1 MFDTFKTQK
10 ELAKVFAPAGRES
23 GLIYHLHDMAKP
35 YADECH
41 IDTLGNLIVRKKG
54 GGKKIMVS
62 AHADSI
68 GLVITHIEEKGL
80 LRFCGIGGLKLE
92 LLLGANVIFENGTKG
107 TVFREAKTKLD
118 ELKEHDCFIDI
129 GADSR
134 DVARKCVNIG
144 DMAVFYADTYQNCG
158 KIVSPYLDD
167 RIACVILLQALA
179 MLGNNPVNDIYFV
192 FSVQEEVGLRGAKTA
207 AYAIDPDIGLAVDV
221 TGVGDVPAQKAH
233 INCALGKGA
242 AIKIRD
248 SSMISHPGV
257 VAWLESTAKSAKITV
272 QREVLPTGG
281 TDAGAIHISR
291 GGVPSGGISI
301 PTRYI
306 HSPAEMADLSDIDAC
321 TRLLLAALNS
331 SAAGIL
337 TLH

>member
-1 MFDTFKTQK
+1 MIMFDTFKTQK
-10 ELAKVFAPAGRES
+10 ELAGIFAPAGHENA
-23 GLIYHLHDMAKP
+23 LIYRLLEMAKP
-35 YADECH
+35 YADDCR
-41 IDTLGNLIVRKKG
+41 IDTLGNLIVHKKG

-68 GLVITHIEEKGL
+68 GLAVTHIEEKGL
-80 LRFCGIGGLKLE
+80 LRFCGVGGLKLE
-92 LLLGANVIFENGTKG
+92 LLLGASVVFENGTKG
-107 TVFREAKTKLD
+107 TVCREAKSKLD
-118 ELKEHDCFIDI
+118 DLKSFDCFIDI

-134 DVARKCVNIG
+134 EIAQNSVNIG
-144 DMAVFYADTYQNCG
+144 DIAVFFAETYQNCG

-167 RIACVILLQALA
+167 RIGCVVLLQALA
-179 MLGNNPVNDIYFV
+179 MLGGSPENDIYFV

-221 TGVGDVPAQKAH
+221 TSAGDVPALKAH
-233 INCALGKGA
+233 HNCALGKGA

-248 SSMISHPGV
+248 ASVISHRGV
-257 VAWLESTAKSAKITV
+257 VAWLETAAKNAKITV
-272 QREVLPTGG
+272 QREVLPAGG

-291 GGVPSGGISI
+291 KGVPSGGISI

-321 TRLLLAALNS
+321 TRLLLAAINT
-331 SAAGIL
+331 SAAEL
-337 TLH
+337 

>member
-1 MFDTFKTQK
+1 LFDTFKTQK
-10 ELAKVFAPAGRES
+10 ELAGIFAPAGREN
-23 GLIYHLHDMAKP
+23 GIIYRLHDMAKP

-54 GGKKIMVS
+54 NGKKIMVS

-80 LRFCGIGGLKLE
+80 LRFCGVGGLKPE
-92 LLLGANVIFENGTKG
+92 LLLGANVIFENGAKG
-107 TVFREAKTKLD
+107 TACREAKAKLD
-118 ELKEHDCFIDI
+118 ELKVHDCFIDI

-134 DVARKCVNIG
+134 DSALKFVNVG
-144 DMAVFYADTYQNCG
+144 DMAVFYAESYQNCG

-167 RIACVILLQALA
+167 RIGCVVLLQALA
-179 MLGNNPVNDIYFV
+179 MLKDPVNDIYFV

-221 TGVGDVPAQKAH
+221 TLAGDVPSQKAH
-233 INCALGKGA
+233 MSCELGKGA

-248 SSMISHPGV
+248 SSVISHKGV
-257 VAWLESTAKSAKITV
+257 IAWLETAAKNAKIPV
-272 QREVLPTGG
+272 QREVLPAGG
-281 TDAGAIHISR
+281 SDAGAIHISR

-301 PTRYI
+301 PARYI

-331 SAAGIL
+331 SAEV
-337 TLH
+337 